1 MKRIQDSLYQIALVI
16 FLEALNTIHRRR
28 FNSSDQQSIESCE
41 TWRNLY
47 YYNCS
52 CIYYWH
58 FTGLVNLIYTTFSWE
73 LNSVGYCEAVLIR
86 RTLTLTWRG
95 PSSTPYLW
103 GNKSKLR
110 KGLIL
115 WFHLSPSLHCKF
127 LKSFVIFEMSRKIY
141 LTGHIGNKTCR
152 VILKKHYQIII
163 ISIRC
168 LKYLGLYLKGHSIIK
183 LNISTE
189 FTTNLNDIL

>member
-1 MKRIQDSLYQIALVI
+1 MKRIQDSLHQIALVI
-16 FLEALNTIHRRR
+16 FLESLNTIHRRR
-28 FNSSDQQSIESCE
+28 FNSSDQQSIELCE

-58 FTGLVNLIYTTFSWE
+58 YTGLVNLIYTTFSWE

-110 KGLIL
+110 KDLIL
-115 WFHLSPSLHCKF
+115 RFHLYHCTGRF
-127 LKSFVIFEMSRKIY
+127 EIFRDFWDVQENLPPRSNWKQNMQ
-141 LTGHIGNKTCR
+141 T
-152 VILKKHYQIII
+152 KHA
-163 ISIRC
+163 
-168 LKYLGLYLKGHSIIK
+168 
-183 LNISTE
+183 E
-189 FTTNLNDIL
+189 

>member
-16 FLEALNTIHRRR
+16 FLEALNTIHRKRC
-28 FNSSDQQSIESCE
+28 NSSDQQPIESCE
-41 TWRNLY
+41 TWWKLY

-58 FTGLVNLIYTTFSWE
+58 YTGLVNLIYTTFSWE

-103 GNKSKLR
+103 GNKSKFAEGPYF
-110 KGLIL
+110 KV
-115 WFHLSPSLHCKF
+115 SPVSLHWKF
-127 LKSFVIFEMSRKIY
+127 LKSFMSFETSSKIY
-141 LTGHIGNKTCR
+141 LTGQIGNKTCR
-152 VILKKHYQIII
+152 VILRNSIKSSLCLSDISNVWSLLKKTQHYQI
-163 ISIRC
+163 
-168 LKYLGLYLKGHSIIK
+168 KH
-183 LNISTE
+183 
-189 FTTNLNDIL
+189 